1 MQGKV
6 EFRLDKTSILHAPIG
21 KASFDEEKLL
31 ENLATLM
38 QEVVK
43 AKPEQ
48 VKGVFVKS
56 IVLTTTMGPS
66 IRLDPMPTLALTAN

>member
-1 MQGKV
+1 
-6 EFRLDKTSILHAPIG
+6 
-21 KASFDEEKLL
+21 
-31 ENLATLM
+31 M

-48 VKGVFVKS
+48 IKGIFVKS

-66 IRLDPMPTLALTAN
+66 ISLDPMPTLALTTN